1 MAKIGRNALCPCGSG
16 RKYKK
21 CCLGKESPPRLFSGS
36 AQPPPVEPPTAG
48 VAPHGGMSPYV
59 MAKLFEDSEQFARM
73 ARVEPQRARRFWTPR
88 KLAALDTPAILAR
101 LHKLDVDGSPEAYLS
116 LAEGRSSAWGISD
129 QWRETINRPLSRYA
143 DDFLGLAACELW
155 KRYCPEHPSIEMLD
169 DAMQEGY
176 RLSMQ
181 GEGARACDCWW
192 KVWQSIRS
200 RLHPKMCTTKS
211 AAVVFDGTQCLF
223 DWVQDF
229 ALELHNAAVVE
240 RRYGETGVRL
250 CQEVLAQFRDEDELF
265 VVNFRADLG
274 EFHFLAAQH
283 NDGERVLLELIRDH
297 PERAAGYA
305 RLADLLGYGPT
316 PNSKPIDLQRAQA
329 LIERALAR
337 PVTDA
342 AQYDLETRLA
352 DLREHA
358 LKWQNQLIS

>member
-1 MAKIGRNALCPCGSG
+1 
-16 RKYKK
+16 
-21 CCLGKESPPRLFSGS
+21 
-36 AQPPPVEPPTAG
+36 
-48 VAPHGGMSPYV
+48 MSPYV
-59 MAKLFEDSEQFARM
+59 MAKLFEDSEQFAQM
-73 ARVEPQRARRFWTPR
+73 ARLEPERARRFYTPR
-88 KLAALDTPAILAR
+88 KVAALDTHEILAR
-101 LHKLDVDGSPEAYLS
+101 LRKLDVDASREAYLA
-116 LAEGRSSAWGISD
+116 LAEGKNSAWAISD

-143 DDFLGLAACELW
+143 EDFLGLAACELW
-155 KRYCPEHPSIEMLD
+155 KRYRPEHPSIEMLD

-181 GEGARACDCWW
+181 GEGARACDGWW
-192 KVWQSIRS
+192 QVWQRIRS
-200 RLHPKMCTTKS
+200 RLRPEMGTTHS

-223 DWVQDF
+223 NWVQDF
-229 ALELHNAAVVE
+229 ALELHNAAVAE
-240 RRYGETGVRL
+240 RRYAETGVRF

-265 VVNFRADLG
+265 MLNFRADLG

-316 PNSKPIDLQRAQA
+316 PNSQPIDLQRAQA
-329 LIERALAR
+329 LIEQALAR

-342 AQYDLETRLA
+342 AQYDLKTRLA

-358 LKWQNQLIS
+358 LKWQNRLTS

>member
-1 MAKIGRNALCPCGSG
+1 MAKISRNALCPCGSG

-21 CCLGKESPPRLFSGS
+21 CCLGKETPPRVLSGNVES
-36 AQPPPVEPPTAG
+36 ATVHP
-48 VAPHGGMSPYV
+48 APRGGMSPYV
-59 MAKLFEDSEQFARM
+59 IAKLFEDSDRFAQMERL
-73 ARVEPQRARRFWTPR
+73 EPERARRFWTPR
-88 KLAALDTPAILAR
+88 KVAALDTQAILAR
-101 LHKLDVDGSPEAYLS
+101 LRKLDVDASHEAYLA
-116 LAEGRSSAWGISD
+116 LAEGRNSAWEISKK
-129 QWRETINRPLSRYA
+129 WRETINRPLSRYA
-143 DDFLGLAACELW
+143 NDFLGLAACELW

-181 GEGARACDCWW
+181 GEGARACDCWL

-200 RLHPKMCTTKS
+200 RLRPKMRTAKS
-211 AAVVFDGTQCLF
+211 AAVVFDGTQSLF
-223 DWVQDF
+223 NWVQDF

-240 RRYGETGVRL
+240 RRYAEAGVRL

-265 VVNFRADLG
+265 VVNFRTDLG

-283 NDGERVLLELIRDH
+283 KDGERVLLELIRDH
-297 PERAAGYA
+297 PGRAAGYA

-316 PNSKPIDLQRAQA
+316 PKSKPINLQRAQE
-329 LIERALAR
+329 LIEQALAR

-342 AQYDLETRLA
+342 AEYDLETRLA

-358 LKWQNQLIS
+358 LKWQNRLNS